1 SMAPPGGINKPK
13 TELGKKLFK
22 RRRVL
27 SREKRKR
34 HQIVGAVVDEGL
46 ITIHHLKKR
55 RTSPRANITLS
66 GKKKRKL
73 IKQLQHQQKEKA
85 SMEAPPNGSKT
96 SVLAD

>member
-1 SMAPPGGINKPK
+1 MFQLLLFVPSYLMRSSKHSSVSAFLERVVVLLQ
-13 TELGKKLFK
+13 ELGKKLFK

-55 RTSPRANITLS
+55 R
-66 GKKKRKL
+66 
-73 IKQLQHQQKEKA
+73 
-85 SMEAPPNGSKT
+85 
-96 SVLAD
+96 